1 MGNNFV
7 CENYYCQDIIL
18 KPEWF
23 SENSWNITYNYFNEN
38 FEFKPYIIDKGMI
51 KLKGTPKFNL
61 LISKKLNINL
71 QNVDNFIIPI
81 HFNFYIENYLSMII
95 ILSDDELNLNNIS
108 SINEL
113 IITNNNLFYFKVNLN
128 KKKIIITRSY
138 DDNIFKIKGIKS
150 NVNNYYNIE
159 LKNNNNSFSIN
170 EKFYKNNKE
179 IFDYNSSNTFN
190 KYSDNIYL
198 SVFLCSK
205 NEMINKNEYL
215 NINFE

>member
-95 ILSDDELNLNNIS
+95 ILSNDELNLNNIS

-138 DDNIFKIKGIKS
+138 DDKIFKIKDIKS
-150 NVNNYYNIE
+150 NLNNYYNIE

-179 IFDYNSSNTFN
+179 IFNYNSSNNFN

>member
-23 SENSWNITYNYFNEN
+23 SENSWNITYNYFNEK
-38 FEFKPYIIDKGMI
+38 FDFKPYIIDKGMI

-71 QNVDNFIIPI
+71 QNVENFIIPI

-95 ILSDDELNLNNIS
+95 ILSYDELNINN
-108 SINEL
+108 INEL
-113 IITNNNLFYFKVNLN
+113 ISNNDTLFYFKINLN

-138 DDNIFKIKGIKS
+138 DDNIYKIKGVKT
-150 NVNNYYNIE
+150 NLDNYYNIE

-179 IFDYNSSNTFN
+179 IFNYNSSNTFN